1 VNSSRKYFF
10 NTSWILIEK
19 MSRIISGVLVG
30 VLVARYLGPSQFGI
44 ISYSLNVV
52 AIFTVISILGMDSII
67 VRELVVRSE
76 EKDILLGTAF
86 LMRLAGA
93 VAVICCATLY
103 SSMRDPAATT
113 FIVFLVS
120 IAIAF
125 QSFAVIDFFFQSQ
138 VRGKLTAINQVI
150 TLSVSSVIKIFLIFS
165 EAPLEWFASMVM
177 LEAFLTALNQVVFYS
192 RENRSVLLWKFSFR
206 EAKVLLSHSW
216 PVIISSLMMMLYQK
230 MDQILIL
237 RYYDLFAVGN
247 YAAAV
252 RMSEASYFIPVAI
265 SAAVF
270 PGIINSRND
279 SQLQHKRLVQLY
291 SLLIWTAI
299 IISFGGLLVGDQV
312 ISFLYKEKFP
322 LSPDVFRIHIWST
335 LPIFFS
341 TAWGMWMV
349 AENKQHLVIILQL
362 VSLLMCLFF
371 CFLLIPRLGITGAAL
386 AIIGTYYSGLVAVLC
401 IYKPQLN
408 FRLFLSAFNPRHI
421 IEIYHYYKNDK

>member
-1 VNSSRKYFF
+1 
-10 NTSWILIEK
+10 
-19 MSRIISGVLVG
+19 
-30 VLVARYLGPSQFGI
+30 
-44 ISYSLNVV
+44 
-52 AIFTVISILGMDSII
+52 
-67 VRELVVRSE
+67 
-76 EKDILLGTAF
+76 
-86 LMRLAGA
+86 
-93 VAVICCATLY
+93 
-103 SSMRDPAATT
+103 
-113 FIVFLVS
+113 
-120 IAIAF
+120 
-125 QSFAVIDFFFQSQ
+125 
-138 VRGKLTAINQVI
+138 
-150 TLSVSSVIKIFLIFS
+150 
-165 EAPLEWFASMVM
+165 
-177 LEAFLTALNQVVFYS
+177 
-192 RENRSVLLWKFSFR
+192 
-206 EAKVLLSHSW
+206 
-216 PVIISSLMMMLYQK
+216 MMMLYQK